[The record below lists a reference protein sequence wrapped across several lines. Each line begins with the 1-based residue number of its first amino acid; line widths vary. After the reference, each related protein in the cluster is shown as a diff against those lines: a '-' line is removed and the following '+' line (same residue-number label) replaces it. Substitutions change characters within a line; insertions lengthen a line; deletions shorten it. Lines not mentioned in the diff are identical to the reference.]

1 MPEPRTDFHDG
12 MRTEPIKTLQ
22 TTMKFLALPRV
33 PRHAGWLLPA
43 LVLGCPFFSATVATG
58 QATPTPVPSQISNNP
73 YKFVGQLTFRS
84 GGDGYIGSATVIKPY
99 SLLTAGHN
107 LYSQGVGWSTNT
119 VFKRSYNNGSYASRS
134 TASKLFVLGGYADV
148 VNMGRGETN
157 GGFSRDMGG
166 VVCFSR
172 PADGSH
178 AKWQNKTKLL
188 TGKSYNMS
196 LGYGAVIHSGEELL
210 RSAPT
215 KTFFKVT
222 GSFYENNS
230 YGIEAGMSG
239 GPVFARKDG
248 KWYVCAVNV
257 SGPAGNVFNRGA
269 GVRAIDADASAL
281 IRNQLK

>member
-1 MPEPRTDFHDG
+1 
-12 MRTEPIKTLQ
+12 
-22 TTMKFLALPRV
+22 MKLNALPRV
-33 PRHAGWLLPA
+33 PRHARWLLPL
-43 LVLGCPFFSATVATG
+43 LVLGSQVLSTTAVVA
-58 QATPTPVPSQISNNP
+58 QAAPTSIPSLISKNP

-84 GGDGYIGSATVIKPY
+84 GGGGYVGSATVIKPY

-107 LYSQGVGWSTNT
+107 LYSQGVGWSTRT
-119 VFKRSYNNGSYASRS
+119 VFKRSFDFGSYASRS
-134 TASKLFVLGGYADV
+134 TGSKLFVLGGYANV
-148 VNMGRGETN
+148 VEMGRGETN

-172 PADGSH
+172 PADGGH

-196 LGYGAVIHSGEELL
+196 LGYGAVIHSGDEML
-210 RSAPT
+210 RSSPT
-215 KTFFKVT
+215 KEFFKVT
-222 GSFYENNS
+222 GSFFENRS

-269 GVRAIDADASAL
+269 GVRAIDADSAAL